1 MPKKVSVANF
11 TVKLDFMN
19 FLSFFLFI
27 TAESL
32 MYLRIRM
39 GQPIGEKIKRDEMIN
54 TYGEGIILPD
64 YWFVVTESRA
74 NSIYEFFHNIS
85 KDFRRYGV
93 LDVEAIERWVAGQ
106 FVHDIFVQWLNLSL
120 YSSGVASNSCVKVVT
135 PSKLKLVEQP
145 TVPLSQRCWKSRTCP
160 FQALTLGKLTI
171 LDPWGRGFE
180 SGWGQK
186 FFFFKRQTRN
196 NTT

>member
-1 MPKKVSVANF
+1 
-11 TVKLDFMN
+11 
-19 FLSFFLFI
+19 
-27 TAESL
+27 

-93 LDVEAIERWVAGQ
+93 LDVEAIER
-106 FVHDIFVQWLNLSL
+106 
-120 YSSGVASNSCVKVVT
+120 
-135 PSKLKLVEQP
+135 
-145 TVPLSQRCWKSRTCP
+145 
-160 FQALTLGKLTI
+160 
-171 LDPWGRGFE
+171 
-180 SGWGQK
+180 
-186 FFFFKRQTRN
+186 
-196 NTT
+196 

>member
-1 MPKKVSVANF
+1 MKMTNRMPKKVSVANF

-74 NSIYEFFHNIS
+74 NSIYEFFLNIS

-93 LDVEAIERWVAGQ
+93 LDVEAIERWVA
-106 FVHDIFVQWLNLSL
+106 V
-120 YSSGVASNSCVKVVT
+120 
-135 PSKLKLVEQP
+135 
-145 TVPLSQRCWKSRTCP
+145 CP
-160 FQALTLGKLTI
+160 
-171 LDPWGRGFE
+171 
-180 SGWGQK
+180 
-186 FFFFKRQTRN
+186 
-196 NTT
+196 